1 MCFYWVLDTSRRRCL
16 NYTLIVCTAFLG
28 LGSEVVQGVL
38 PNGRLFDPYDIVANV
53 LGSLSALA
61 LCSWYHKRMLERKRL
76 AKQYHIVAT
85 GDDVDLELGEG
96 IGGEQEPGVTDAS
109 VGAGLEAEV
118 DNWDEN
124 AEDAWDGEEDTL
136 ASKSARDGQ
145 TAPAAAENV
154 KPTPDTDRR
163 GSVD

>member
-1 MCFYWVLDTSRRRCL
+1 MQ
-16 NYTLIVCTAFLG
+16 G
-28 LGSEVVQGVL
+28 LL

-76 AKQYHIVAT
+76 AKQYHIVPT
-85 GDDVDLELGEG
+85 RDDVDLELGEG
-96 IGGEQEPGVTDAS
+96 IGGVQETGTGVTDANA
-109 VGAGLEAEV
+109 GAGLEAEV

-145 TAPAAAENV
+145 TAPAVEENV
-154 KPTPDTDRR
+154 KTTPDTDRR
-163 GSVD
+163 VSVD